1 MIRAKMARPDSAG
14 ESEAVWDALSALV
27 METMM
32 FHREWARRQGLTAFQ
47 FTVLKSLD
55 AQGPLQPSQIAD
67 RFGIS
72 RSAVSSEINT
82 LESGGWVLRTHPAG
96 NRRILLTSLT
106 PRARRVLESAVREY
120 RTRLV
125 ETLEDVPEGQ
135 RAQLT
140 RTITSL
146 VARLRDGRD
155 DVPAGPPRKAG

>member
-1 MIRAKMARPDSAG
+1 MVRGKVPALSTAG

-32 FHREWARRQGLTAFQ
+32 FHREWARRQGLTPLQ

-82 LESGGWVLRTHPAG
+82 LETGGWIVRTHPTG
-96 NRRILLTSLT
+96 NRRTALTSLT
-106 PRARRVLESAVREY
+106 PRARKVLRSAVDEY
-120 RTRLV
+120 RGRLV
-125 ETLEDVPEGQ
+125 AALDGVPVGQ
-135 RAQLT
+135 RGQLA
-140 RTITSL
+140 RTITAL

-155 DVPAGPPRKAG
+155 EAPAPPSRQVL

>member
-82 LESGGWVLRTHPAG
+82 LESAGWDLRTP
-96 NRRILLTSLT
+96 LT
-106 PRARRVLESAVREY
+106 PRARRVLESAGREY

-155 DVPAGPPRKAG
+155 EVPVGPPRKAV